1 MLFVPFVTDFFCLF
15 VAEPWYDASAFLDLA
30 AREVQMQYPIAI
42 IASVALFFSLG
53 TRERL
58 EIRDSFEFEPSAQT
72 VRKIRWPKRSIEVA
86 LSTSLLSPG
95 ANIKSDSDVVG
106 AARRALARWSSLS
119 NINFVITWSTA
130 TSVSP
135 ADAGDGVSLLTIAG
149 TPENEAFNS
158 EATTGRTRVF
168 FDPETGNIAEADI
181 SINPKPRAEDGTQLQ
196 FSTDGTP
203 GTYDLEATFT
213 HEIGHMLGLD
223 HSSVLS
229 STMQGRQAF
238 NGTFGLPALTE
249 RTLSEEDRQKIRGL
263 YGPKLKLGR
272 IEGRLVDNRTPGT
285 LMPLNGVNVWAENV
299 VNGRLIA
306 SDVTAEDGTY
316 RLEGLAP
323 GLYRVVVA
331 SGADTAQKFRSFE
344 LSSQIIVKPDVAT
357 PLSSSLVPQ
366 QASVLNPK
374 VIGLNAELST
384 VALPLT
390 PGKRVKIYF
399 GGEGVDQV
407 PGTSIAVNSPFFTVD
422 PATLAREQI
431 AAPFPVVSIELQ
443 VAANAP
449 FGDYTLR
456 LQSNSGETAY
466 VPGAITIDPGAASTF
481 ANPVDDFRFFVTQ
494 QYTDLTGREPD
505 SAMLDKLT
513 AQLSGCNSR
522 SDCLRMRR
530 IEISTNLLVENEL
543 PATGVFLYGLYSAAL
558 GRQPRYAELE
568 TDRALILGQKSE
580 LEAMRLA
587 LTTAFM
593 ERGEFKR
600 RFPATMKP
608 SDFVDSL
615 LATIVQTTGV
625 DLASERSLLIGLL
638 DDSANGRAAVLTRLA
653 SDQRVV
659 DANYNHALVLFQY
672 FTYLRRNPD
681 EAAYNA
687 WVNTLKS
694 KPLRDPDAAR
704 SLVCNFL
711 NSTEYQNR
719 FTMVAT
725 HTNRECN

>member
-1 MLFVPFVTDFFCLF
+1 
-15 VAEPWYDASAFLDLA
+15 
-30 AREVQMQYPIAI
+30 MQYPVAI

-53 TRERL
+53 ARERL

-72 VRKIRWPKRSIEVA
+72 VRKIRWPKKTIEVA

-95 ANIKSDSDVVG
+95 ANIKPDSDVIG

-119 NINFVITWSTA
+119 NINFVVTWSSSS
-130 TSVSP
+130 SVSP
-135 ADAGDGVSLLTIAG
+135 AEAGDGVSLLTIAV

-181 SINPKPRAEDGTQLQ
+181 SINPRPRADDGTELQ

-213 HEIGHMLGLD
+213 HEIGHLLGLD

-249 RTLSEEDRQKIRGL
+249 RTLSEDDRQKIRSL
-263 YGPKLKLGR
+263 YGPKLRLGR
-272 IEGRLVDNRTPGT
+272 IEGRLADNRTPGA
-285 LMPLNGVNVWAENV
+285 LLPLNGVSVWAENLAT
-299 VNGRLIA
+299 GRLIA

-316 RLEGLAP
+316 HLDGLAP
-323 GLYRVVVA
+323 GQYRVVVA
-331 SGADTAQKFRSFE
+331 SGADVAQKFRSFE
-344 LSSQIIVKPDVAT
+344 LSSQVAVKADVAT
-357 PLSSSLVPQ
+357 PLNSSLVPP
-366 QASVLNPK
+366 QASNLNPK

-384 VALPLT
+384 VALPLA
-390 PGKRVKIYF
+390 PGRRVKIYL

-422 PATLAREQI
+422 PATLTREQI
-431 AAPFPVVSIELQ
+431 AAPFPIVSIELQ
-443 VAANAP
+443 VAPNAP

-466 VPGAITIDPGAASTF
+466 VPGAITIDPGVASTF
-481 ANPVDDFRFFVTQ
+481 SNPIDDFRFFITQ
-494 QYTDLTGREPD
+494 QYNDLTGREPD
-505 SAMLDKLT
+505 AATLDKLA
-513 AQLSGCNSR
+513 AQLNGCNAR
-522 SDCLRMRR
+522 SDCLRARR
-530 IEISTNLLVENEL
+530 IDISTNLLVENEL
-543 PATGVFLYGLYSAAL
+543 AGTGVFLYGLYSTGL

-568 TDRALILGQKSE
+568 TDRALILSQKTE
-580 LEAMRLA
+580 LEAVRHA
-587 LTTAFM
+587 LVTAFVD
-593 ERGEFKR
+593 RAEFKR
-600 RFPATMKP
+600 KFPVTMKP
-608 SDFVDSL
+608 AEFVDSL
-615 LATIVQTTGV
+615 LAFTAQTTGV
-625 DLASERSLLIGLL
+625 DLATERGLLIGLL
-638 DDSANGRAAVLTRLA
+638 DDAANGRALVLARLA

-681 EAAYNA
+681 EAGFNA

-704 SLVCNFL
+704 SLVCSFL
-711 NSTEYQNR
+711 NSTEYQSR
-719 FTMVAT
+719 FTMNPT
-725 HTNRECN
+725 HNSRECN

>member
-1 MLFVPFVTDFFCLF
+1 
-15 VAEPWYDASAFLDLA
+15 
-30 AREVQMQYPIAI
+30 MQYPVAI
-42 IASVALFFSLG
+42 IASVAMFLALG
-53 TRERL
+53 SRERL

-72 VRKIRWPKRSIEVA
+72 VRKIHWPRKTIEVA
-86 LSTSLLSPG
+86 FSTSLLSPG
-95 ANIKSDSDVVG
+95 ANIKPDSDVAG

-119 NINFVITWSTA
+119 NINFVVTWSQA
-130 TSVSP
+130 ASVSP
-135 ADAGDGVSLLTIAG
+135 AEAGDGISLLTIAV

-181 SINPKPRAEDGTQLQ
+181 SINPRPRAEDGTQLQ

-213 HEIGHMLGLD
+213 HEIGHLLGLD

-229 STMQGRQAF
+229 STMQGRQAY
-238 NGTFGLPALTE
+238 NGTFGLPAITE
-249 RTLSEEDRQKIRGL
+249 RTLSEDDRQKIRSL
-263 YGPKLKLGR
+263 YGPKLRLGR
-272 IEGRLVDNRTPGT
+272 IDGRLVDNRAPGSLT
-285 LMPLNGVNVWAENV
+285 PLNRVNVWAESV
-299 VNGRLIA
+299 VTGRVIA

-316 RLEGLAP
+316 HLEGLAP
-323 GLYRVVVA
+323 GQYRVVVS
-331 SGADTAQKFRSFE
+331 SGADNAQRFRSFE
-344 LSSQIIVKPDVAT
+344 LSNQVVVKPDVAT
-357 PLSSSLVPQ
+357 PLNSSLVPP
-366 QASVLNPK
+366 QAAVLNPK
-374 VIGLNAELST
+374 VIGLNAELSN

-390 PGKRVKIYF
+390 PGKRVKIYL

-466 VPGAITIDPGAASTF
+466 VPGAITIDPGVAENV
-481 ANPVDDFRFFVTQ
+481 ANPVDDFRFFITQ
-494 QYTDLTGREPD
+494 QYADLTGRDPD
-505 SAMLDKLT
+505 AATLEKLT
-513 AQLSGCNSR
+513 AQLSGCNLR
-522 SDCLRMRR
+522 SDCLRVRR
-530 IEISTNLLVENEL
+530 VDISTNLLVENEL
-543 PATGVFLYGLYSAAL
+543 PATGVFLYGLYSTAL

-568 TDRALILGQKSE
+568 TDRALVLNQKSE
-580 LEAMRLA
+580 LEAVRLTLA
-587 LTTAFM
+587 SSFV
-593 ERGEFKR
+593 ERAEFKR
-600 RFPATMKP
+600 KFPATMKP
-608 SDFVDSL
+608 SEFVDSM

-625 DLASERSLLIGLL
+625 DLAFERGLLIGLM
-638 DDSANGRAAVLTRLA
+638 DDTVNGRAAVLMRLA

-659 DANYNHALVLFQY
+659 DANYNPALVLFQY

-681 EAAYNA
+681 EAGYNA
-687 WVNTLKS
+687 WVNTLRN

-704 SLVCNFL
+704 ALVCNFL
-711 NSTEYQNR
+711 NSAEYQNR
-719 FTMVAT
+719 FTMNPT
-725 HTNRECN
+725 HNSRECN

>member
-1 MLFVPFVTDFFCLF
+1 
-15 VAEPWYDASAFLDLA
+15 
-30 AREVQMQYPIAI
+30 MQYPVAI

-53 TRERL
+53 ARERL
-58 EIRDSFEFEPSAQT
+58 EIRDSFEFEPSTQT
-72 VRKIRWPKRSIEVA
+72 VRKIRWPRKTIEVA
-86 LSTSLLSPG
+86 LSTSLQSPG
-95 ANIKSDSDVVG
+95 ANIKPDSDVVG

-119 NINFVITWSTA
+119 NINFVVTWSQA

-135 ADAGDGVSLLTIAG
+135 AEAGDGISLLTIAA

-168 FDPETGNIAEADI
+168 FNPETGNIAEADI
-181 SINPKPRAEDGTQLQ
+181 SINPRPRADDGTELQ

-213 HEIGHMLGLD
+213 HEIGHLLGLD

-229 STMQGRQAF
+229 STMQGRQAH

-263 YGPKLKLGR
+263 YGPKLRLGR

-285 LMPLNGVNVWAENV
+285 LTPLNGVNVWAENV
-299 VNGRLIA
+299 ANGRLIA
-306 SDVTAEDGTY
+306 SDVTEDDGTY
-316 RLEGLAP
+316 HLEGLAP
-323 GLYRVVVA
+323 GQYRVVVA
-331 SGADTAQKFRSFE
+331 SGADTTQKFRSFE
-344 LSSQIIVKPDVAT
+344 LSNQAVVKADATT

-366 QASVLNPK
+366 QASVLTPK

-390 PGKRVKIYF
+390 PGKRVKIYL

-422 PATLAREQI
+422 PATLTREQI
-431 AAPFPVVSIELQ
+431 AAPFPIVSVEVQ

-466 VPGAITIDPGAASTF
+466 VPGAITIDPGVVSTF
-481 ANPVDDFRFFVTQ
+481 SNPVDDFRFFVTQ

-505 SAMLDKLT
+505 SAMLDRLT
-513 AQLSGCNSR
+513 TQLAGCNSR
-522 SDCLRMRR
+522 SDCLRIRR

-543 PATGVFLYGLYSAAL
+543 PSTGVFLYGLYSAGL

-568 TDRALILGQKSE
+568 TDRAVVLNQKSE
-580 LEAMRLA
+580 LEAVRHALA
-587 LTTAFM
+587 SAFV
-593 ERGEFKR
+593 ERAEFKR
-600 RFPATMKP
+600 KYPATMKP
-608 SDFVDSL
+608 AEFVDSL

-625 DLASERSLLIGLL
+625 DLASERGLLIGLL
-638 DDSANGRAAVLTRLA
+638 DDSANGRAAVLTRLV

-681 EAAYNA
+681 EAGFNA
-687 WVNTLKS
+687 WVNTLKT

-711 NSTEYQNR
+711 NSAEYQNR
-719 FTMVAT
+719 FTMVPT

>member
-1 MLFVPFVTDFFCLF
+1 
-15 VAEPWYDASAFLDLA
+15 
-30 AREVQMQYPIAI
+30 MQYPVAI
-42 IASVALFFSLG
+42 IASLALFFSLG

-72 VRKIRWPKRSIEVA
+72 VRKIRWPRKTIEVA

-95 ANIKSDSDVVG
+95 ANIKPDSDVVG

-119 NINFVITWSTA
+119 NINFLVTWSSA

-135 ADAGDGVSLLTIAG
+135 ADAGDGISLLTIAD
-149 TPENEAFNS
+149 TLENEAFNS

-168 FDPETGNIAEADI
+168 FNPETGSIAEADI
-181 SINPKPRAEDGTQLQ
+181 SINPQPRAEDGTGLQ

-213 HEIGHMLGLD
+213 HEIGHLLGLD

-249 RTLSEEDRQKIRGL
+249 RTLSEDDRQKIRSL
-263 YGPKLKLGR
+263 YGPHVKLGR
-272 IEGRLVDNRTPGT
+272 IEGRVVDNRTPGT
-285 LMPLNGVNVWAENV
+285 LAPLNGVTVWAENV
-299 VNGRLIA
+299 ANGRLIA

-323 GLYRVVVA
+323 GQYRVVVA
-331 SGADTAQKFRSFE
+331 SAIDAAQKFRSFE
-344 LSSQIIVKPDVAT
+344 LSNQVVVKADAAT
-357 PLSSSLVPQ
+357 PLNSSLVPP
-366 QASVLNPK
+366 QASSLNPK

-384 VALPLT
+384 VALPLA
-390 PGKRVKIYF
+390 PGKRVKIYL

-407 PGTSIAVNSPFFTVD
+407 PGTSILVNSPFFTVD
-422 PATLAREQI
+422 PSTLAREQI
-431 AAPFPVVSIELQ
+431 AAPFPIVSIELQ
-443 VAANAP
+443 VAPNAP

-466 VPGAITIDPGAASTF
+466 VPGAITIDPGVGANV
-481 ANPVDDFRFFVTQ
+481 ANPVDDFRFFITQ

-505 SAMLDKLT
+505 AATLEKLT

-522 SDCLRMRR
+522 SDCLRARR
-530 IEISTNLLVENEL
+530 IDISTNLLVENEL
-543 PATGVFLYGLYSAAL
+543 PATGVFLYGLYSAGL

-568 TDRALILGQKSE
+568 SDRAVILAQKSE
-580 LEAMRLA
+580 LEAVRLA
-587 LTTAFM
+587 LANAFVD
-593 ERGEFKR
+593 RAEFKR
-600 RFPATMKP
+600 KYPATMKP
-608 SDFVDSL
+608 SEFVDSL

-638 DDSANGRAAVLTRLA
+638 DDGANGRAAVLTRLA

-672 FTYLRRNPD
+672 FTYLRRSPD
-681 EAAYNA
+681 EAGYNA
-687 WVNTLKS
+687 WVNTLKN

-711 NSTEYQNR
+711 NSAEYQSR
-719 FTMVAT
+719 FTMNPT
-725 HTNRECN
+725 HNSRECN